1 MIKKIAK
8 RLANRSSAGSSKGTC
23 KKAATSM
30 TKSSSKAKKSTSRRK
45 KVSWEEWN
53 TLIAQKAYEI
63 FEKRGYSHGNDQ
75 TDWYEAEKMVSKT
88 YKV

>member
-8 RLANRSSAGSSKGTC
+8 KLANRSSAGSSKGTC
-23 KKAATSM
+23 KKTATSVA
-30 TKSSSKAKKSTSRRK
+30 KSSSRAKKTTSRRK

-53 TLIAQKAYEI
+53 TLIARKAYEM

-75 TDWYEAEKMVSKT
+75 ADWYEAEKMVGKT

>member
-1 MIKKIAK
+1 MIRKIAK
-8 RLANRSSAGSSKGTC
+8 RLVNRSSADSSKGTC

-30 TKSSSKAKKSTSRRK
+30 TKSSSKAKKETSRKK

-53 TLIAQKAYEI
+53 ALITQKAYEI
-63 FEKRGYSHGNDQ
+63 FEKRGYSHGRDSG
-75 TDWYEAEKMVSKT
+75 DWYEAEKMISKT